1 MSSSSSKRASDSDSD
16 RPRKRG
22 RPRTKK
28 EGDTAKVKL
37 TEEEREYRRQR
48 LARRKVH
55 RQTKK
60 TPREIEIDVD
70 LKHAASDALD
80 LAGQCESFLTRCESA
95 VFWREF
101 CESLGRLLPV
111 YRTREEDEEAFEAFF
126 ADRFP
131 DFDSNPET
139 RQKAQ
144 EGLARY
150 LMYVVSKTRV
160 EHPHM
165 RRPSSQ
171 ETKAKFDDLFDRL
184 DDEESLYPPHYN
196 GESDKAKG
204 SIQYNYDDYPSE
216 PCLGVTT
223 LQCQVN
229 EASNAFHVDM
239 RLSCGSDLCPSF
251 KQAWFGDGY
260 TLPEYFDS
268 MNLMTKAMFR
278 VNEDM
283 PPHLFDKRR
292 WITAFLAN
300 SSYKPAQFRPAA
312 AKAIHRKLEGTRILD
327 FCSGWGDRLA
337 AAFADSNVTTYLG
350 CDPNGDLMV
359 RYLVQ
364 CACYDAWRYSALK
377 RREDEAKA
385 KAEGRKRRVHKR
397 VVVTVDQKLYED
409 AFERG
414 AWFPATIEKLRGLIR
429 FKNTEDRSSPN
440 RYVAKPPD
448 IARPAKVWLDSIEG
462 LAAAYDEQGYAM
474 PRVEEFVTPT
484 GRRGYDFRSES
495 TGFRCVL
502 ITTPVEEVDW
512 NRLSADLHLPRFD
525 LAFTS
530 PPYSACET
538 YAKGTAWEQ
547 DQAWK
552 KCGNSEGFFK
562 GFVTP
567 LIDRLATGAD
577 VLFEEGARLCLNFHD
592 TPISKYVR
600 KRYGLVEATFDKIES
615 TGLFEVEGTICLRMA
630 RRPNCR
636 HNPNLLREPPKI
648 YGEPAFVWK
657 LRAKN
662 ARCETSE

>member
-1 MSSSSSKRASDSDSD
+1 MSSNKRSSVVSDSD
-16 RPRKRG
+16 RPKKRG
-22 RPRTKK
+22 RRKTKV
-28 EGDTAKVKL
+28 EGDTPKVKL
-37 TEEEREYRRQR
+37 TEEEREYRKTR

-60 TPREIEIDVD
+60 TDRELEIDID
-70 LKHAASDALD
+70 LRNSTLDAED
-80 LAGQCESFLTRCESA
+80 LTGQCASFLTRCESA
-95 VFWREF
+95 AFWQEF

-111 YRTREEDEEAFEAFF
+111 YRTREEDEEAFESFF

-131 DFDSNPET
+131 DFDSNEET
-139 RQKAQ
+139 RRKAQ

-150 LMYVVSKTRV
+150 LMKVVSEHRV

-165 RRPSSQ
+165 RRPSSK
-171 ETKAKFDDLFDRL
+171 ETKSKFDDLYDRL
-184 DDEESLYPPHYN
+184 DDEDSLYPPHYN
-196 GESDKAKG
+196 GDDDKAEG
-204 SIQYNYDDYPSE
+204 AIQYNYDDYPSE
-216 PCLGVTT
+216 PCLGITT

-229 EASNAFHVDM
+229 EASNAFHVDQ

-260 TLPEYFDS
+260 TLAEYFDS

-312 AKAIHRKLEGTRILD
+312 AKAIHRRLEGTKILD

-337 AAFADSNVTTYLG
+337 AAFSDSNVTTYLG
-350 CDPNGDLMV
+350 CDPNADLMP
-359 RYLVQ
+359 RYLAQ
-364 CACYDAWRYSALK
+364 CACYDAWRFAAQK
-377 RREDEAKA
+377 RREDEAEA

-397 VVVTVDQKLYED
+397 VVVTVDQKMYED
-409 AFERG
+409 VSDRSERSC
-414 AWFPATIEKLRGLIR
+414 WFPTTIQTLRGLIK
-429 FKNTEDRSSPN
+429 FSTKGNKKNNSED
-440 RYVAKPPD
+440 YVPREPWRD
-448 IARPAKVWLDSIEG
+448 TIEG
-462 LAAAYDEQGYAM
+462 LRHAYDELDYKM
-474 PRVEEFVTPT
+474 PRVQEFVLAN
-484 GRRGYDFRSES
+484 GRKGYDFRSES

-512 NRLSADLHLPRFD
+512 ASLMRERDLTKFD

-530 PPYSACET
+530 PPYSACEA
-538 YAKGTAWEQ
+538 YAKGTPWED

-552 KCGNSEGFFK
+552 KCVDSKGFFA
-562 GFVTP
+562 GFIVP
-567 LIDRLATGAD
+567 LVDRLVDASD
-577 VLFEEGARLCLNFHD
+577 VLFEDGARLCLNFHD
-592 TPISKYVR
+592 TPVSKYVR
-600 KRYGLVEATFDKIES
+600 KRYGLVEATFEKIAS
-615 TGLFEVEGTICLRMA
+615 TKMFEPEGTICLRMA

-657 LRAKN
+657 FRAHGDSK
-662 ARCETSE
+662 A